1 MFPDFPGKIFG
12 GNQESANSGPAGLVK
27 GAGPAPGAARSN
39 PQPKEKVA
47 MKNKITVHAL
57 IIASLTAL
65 ASVASAQPANA
76 AAAARAAVPPVLP
89 PPTVSAGAAAST
101 AASAAAAARA
111 PVLPPTASTTAA
123 AASVNAGAKA
133 SPGLNSQAS
142 MHASAQGQANGLA
155 VATVAT
161 DNTRATLR
169 MDETVKTIH
178 TAAFAE
184 REKMT
189 AEVQARL
196 DASATLV
203 AEMRARAEAGGE
215 KSRAAFA
222 KALVEMRKAEKQV
235 RADLKAATKAA
246 GESTWGSVQSELAKS
261 YGDYAKTVAEAE
273 VAAQG
278 TTEVTTPPKG

>member
-1 MFPDFPGKIFG
+1 
-12 GNQESANSGPAGLVK
+12 
-27 GAGPAPGAARSN
+27 
-39 PQPKEKVA
+39 
-47 MKNKITVHAL
+47 MKNQITAHAL
-57 IIASLTAL
+57 ILTGLSLL
-65 ASVASAQPANA
+65 ASVATAQPANA
-76 AAAARAAVPPVLP
+76 AAAARAAVPAIP
-89 PPTVSAGAAAST
+89 PAPAFSASAASH
-101 AASAAAAARA
+101 AAAAARA

-123 AASVNAGAKA
+123 AASVNAGAKV

-155 VATVAT
+155 VAAVAS
-161 DNTRATLR
+161 DNTRAMLR

-178 TAAFAE
+178 ATAFAE

-203 AEMRARAEAGGE
+203 TELRTRAEAGGE

-222 KALVEMRKAEKQV
+222 KALVEVRKSEKQV
-235 RADLKAATKAA
+235 RADLRAATKAA

-261 YGDYAKTVAEAE
+261 YGDYAKAVAEAE
-273 VAAQG
+273 VAAQSSVQ
-278 TTEVTTPPKG
+278 TEPKG